1 MKNSYIQFVNHASIY
16 LNDGDIGLL
25 TDPWY
30 SGGAF
35 NNGWELIYEN
45 NDIEIKKILDKTQ
58 YIWISHEH
66 PDHFSV
72 DFFKNYKD
80 LIIKKNIKIIF
91 QNTKDKRVC
100 SFFNNYK
107 ISFIELEDFK
117 KFGLSN
123 NFSLC
128 IKKYDFYDSALFI
141 NLQGLKIFNLNDC
154 PINDVHELNQIK
166 KKFGSC
172 DILLTQ
178 FSYAA
183 WKGGKDNIKWRKK
196 AAEEKLNTIKKQ
208 AQILNAKT
216 VMPFASFIRFS
227 NIYNDHL
234 NDSVNTPDETKDKL
248 KNLNSEIIFMR
259 PYETQFANNIK
270 QDDKSLQFW
279 RELYANKKNTNLYVK
294 NKIFKIEEI
303 NLEFKKY
310 CERIYSKNSEII
322 IKILFTLKF
331 FGIFQILNIYLKD
344 LDKTLSIDIIKR
356 KIDYTEKP
364 KADIEMLSDSLMFIF
379 KYTYGFDT
387 LTVNGCFEEKNKNG
401 FSKMSKLFALENL
414 NNLGYK
420 LDYKFLSN
428 YKLILLFLKKLFS
441 VQKKINLD

>member
-1 MKNSYIQFVNHASIY
+1 MKNSYIQFINHASIY
-16 LNDGDIGLL
+16 LNDGETGLL

-35 NNGWELIYEN
+35 NNGWELLYEN
-45 NDIEIKKILDKTQ
+45 NDTEIKKILEKTQ

-72 DFFKNYKD
+72 DFFKNYKN
-80 LIIKKNIKIIF
+80 LIITKNIKIIF

-100 SFFNNYK
+100 NFLQNCK
-107 ISFIELEDFK
+107 INFIELDDFK
-117 KFGLSN
+117 KFDLSN
-123 NFSLC
+123 DFSLF

-141 NLQGLKIFNLNDC
+141 NLKGIKIFNLNDC
-154 PINDVHELNQIK
+154 PVKSTHELNQIK
-166 KKFGSC
+166 KKNGSC

-183 WKGGKDNIKWRKK
+183 WKGGKENVKWRKK
-196 AAEEKLNTIKKQ
+196 AAEEKLNIIKKQ
-208 AQILNAKT
+208 AQILNTKT
-216 VMPFASFIRFS
+216 VIPFASFIRFS
-227 NIYNDHL
+227 NIYNDYL
-234 NDSVNTPDETKDKL
+234 NDSVNTPNVTKNKL
-248 KNLNSEIIFMR
+248 KGLNSEIVFMR
-259 PYETQFANNIK
+259 PYEIQYLNNIK
-270 QDDKSLQFW
+270 QDEATLQYW
-279 RELYANKKNTNLYVK
+279 EELYVNKKKASLYSK
-294 NKIFKIEEI
+294 NKIYNVEEI
-303 NLEFKKY
+303 NLEFIKY
-310 CERIYSKNSEII
+310 CERIYSKNSKTI

-344 LDKTLSIDIIKR
+344 LDKTLSINIIKR
-356 KIDYTEKP
+356 KIDYAEKS
-364 KADIEMLSDSLMFIF
+364 KADIEMFSNSLVFIF
-379 KYTYGFDT
+379 KYSYGFDT

-420 LDYKFLSN
+420 LDFKFLFN
-428 YKLILLFLKKLFS
+428 YKLIFLFLKKLFS